1 MIFLAY
7 IKKKLYFCDRIL
19 GTLCKIGCKGTT
31 KNPNTQENREKTSII
46 LGFANRVAHQQH
58 GECESEQLCWSLCQC
73 RRMVFDPDQE

>member
-46 LGFANRVAHQQH
+46 LGFAIRVAH
-58 GECESEQLCWSLCQC
+58 
-73 RRMVFDPDQE
+73 